1 MAASKSSIQRSTS
14 SAAIANLAQVGTP
27 IYVKLVMAFRK
38 RIESGEWAVDQQIP
52 SLDDLARDEGV
63 ARATIRHAIGFLEA
77 EGLIGRYRGR
87 GTFVLRRPQ
96 SEVFYDIPTSWDTL
110 VNHVPDI
117 QIEWLNSS
125 AVVQPRSVAHHGG
138 VLSSAG
144 YQHLRRLQKHN
155 HIPYFVGDSYV
166 ERGLFRAIGKKA
178 FNSPVPM
185 QLIQNRAGER
195 IKRVE
200 QTIQASSADFEVA
213 QLLEIPVN
221 SAIMVVMRSVFD
233 TDDVLLYESQGLF
246 RSDFVRVRMRL
257 K

>member
-1 MAASKSSIQRSTS
+1 MKASKPSTSKSSA

-27 IYVKLVMAFRK
+27 IYVKLVMTFRK

-52 SLDDLARDEGV
+52 SLDELARDEGV

-87 GTFVLRRPQ
+87 GTFVLRRPH

-117 QIEWLNSS
+117 QIEWLKSN
-125 AVVQPRSVAHHGG
+125 AVVQPTSIAHHGG
-138 VLSSAG
+138 LLSPEG
-144 YQHLRRLQKHN
+144 YQHLKRLQKHN

-166 ERGLFRAIGKKA
+166 ERAIFRDLGKKA

-185 QLIQNRAGER
+185 QLIQNHSGER

-200 QTIQASSADFEVA
+200 QTILAGSADFDVA
-213 QLLEIPVN
+213 QLLEVPVN
-221 SAIMVVMRSVFD
+221 SAIMLVMRSVFD

>member
-1 MAASKSSIQRSTS
+1 MTTSRSGASRNGSA
-14 SAAIANLAQVGTP
+14 AAIANLAQVGTP
-27 IYVKLVMAFRK
+27 IYVKLVMTFRK

-63 ARATIRHAIGFLEA
+63 ARATVRHAIGFLEA

-96 SEVFYDIPTSWDTL
+96 SEVFYDVPTSWDTL

-117 QIEWLNSS
+117 QIEWLESS
-125 AVVQPRSVAHHGG
+125 AVVQPTSIAHHGG
-138 VLSSAG
+138 VLSGEG
-144 YQHLRRLQKHN
+144 YQHLRRLQRHN

-166 ERGLFRAIGKKA
+166 ERRVFQAIGKKG
-178 FNSPVPM
+178 FSSPVPM
-185 QLIQNRAGER
+185 QLIQNTAGDR
-195 IKRVE
+195 IHRVE
-200 QTIQASSADFEVA
+200 QTIQAGSADFEVA
-213 QLLEIPVN
+213 HLLEVPVN
-221 SAIMVVMRSVFD
+221 APIMLVMRSVFD
-233 TDDVLLYESQGLF
+233 QDDVLLYESQGQF

>member
-1 MAASKSSIQRSTS
+1 MTPKKLAENRNSS

-27 IYVKLVMAFRK
+27 IYVKLVMTFRK

-96 SEVFYDIPTSWDTL
+96 SEVFYDIPTDWDTL

-117 QIEWLNSS
+117 QMEWLKSS
-125 AVVQPRSVAHHGG
+125 TVVQPTSIAHHGG
-138 VLSSAG
+138 NLSAEG

-166 ERGLFRAIGKKA
+166 EQTIFRDIGKKG
-178 FNSPVPM
+178 FSSPVPM
-185 QLIQNRAGER
+185 KLLSDHAGDR
-195 IKRVE
+195 ISRVE
-200 QTIQASSADFEVA
+200 QTIQAGSADFEVA
-213 QLLEIPVN
+213 HLLEVPVN
-221 SAIMVVMRSVFD
+221 SPIMLVMRSVFD
-233 TDDVLLYESQGLF
+233 QDDVLLYESRGQF
-246 RSDFVRVRMRL
+246 RSDFVRVRMRI